1 MELCLLLLF
10 LQMILLYALKYYPSS
25 DLEWNLKIYIVV
37 NSLATFIMITSVE
50 ITKKLYPFYKQLS
63 TNMYLLYLFVGISGL
78 LICVIYC
85 IFIGYSYPILH
96 FKLSELKKFR
106 KILKKL
112 DIIFGVINISF
123 TIIVLLITIIMF
135 LIDYGAT
142 SNEVNEYSIH
152 LILQL
157 SLTNISW
164 LMFFGFFYLA
174 VMFLNIIRTIII
186 IRMKSYETKIKKLHS
201 INEKHDLK

>member
-1 MELCLLLLF
+1 M
-10 LQMILLYALKYYPSS
+10 KR
-25 DLEWNLKIYIVV
+25 
-37 NSLATFIMITSVE
+37 
-50 ITKKLYPFYKQLS
+50 
-63 TNMYLLYLFVGISGL
+63 
-78 LICVIYC
+78 
-85 IFIGYSYPILH
+85 
-96 FKLSELKKFR
+96 FR
-106 KILKKL
+106 QILKKL

-152 LILQL
+152 LKLQL
-157 SLTNISW
+157 SLTNINW

-174 VMFLNIIRTIII
+174 VMFLNIIRTIMI